1 MARPDII
8 YSRSSRRR
16 DGGDAASSIFMS
28 DTFPEQFSEQARA
41 DFQRAR
47 FKAFIN
53 RVWGS
58 LSGQG
63 QPTTLLSYDEIKEK
77 LHIGGP
83 IYRGVQTVRVDQIAG
98 SLNRYHEF
106 DRVFLPAS
114 DKLAERWQRVN
125 RAFYQEISLPPV
137 VLYKVG
143 QVYFVVDGHHRVSVA
158 REQGQIY
165 IEAEVRECAT
175 RVNLTPDIRL
185 EDLEILGTKVKFLER
200 TSLDTLRPD
209 ANIKV
214 TIPDGFDR
222 MLEHIAVHRYF
233 MGLDWKRDISEE
245 EAVTHWYDTVYMPII
260 NVIHDSNILKDFPG
274 KTEGDLYLWVLDH
287 QHYLQQEEGA
297 SLQPPEE
304 AARNFLGDDVKK
316 HVRKTR
322 SDKGQKRK
330 K

>member
-1 MARPDII
+1 MVD
-8 YSRSSRRR
+8 
-16 DGGDAASSIFMS
+16 
-28 DTFPEQFSEQARA
+28 QFSEQART

-53 RVWGS
+53 RAWAT
-58 LSGQG
+58 LSG
-63 QPTTLLSYDEIKEK
+63 QPTTLLSYDDIKEK

-83 IYRGVQTVRVDQIAG
+83 IYRGVQTVQVEQIAG

-114 DKLAERWQRVN
+114 DKLAERWQSVN

-143 QVYFVVDGHHRVSVA
+143 EVYFVVDGHHRVSVA
-158 REQGQIY
+158 RKQGQIY

-175 RVNLTPDIRL
+175 RVNLTPNLRL
-185 EDLEILGTKVKFLER
+185 EDLVILGNKVNFLER
-200 TSLDTLRPD
+200 TSLDSLRPES
-209 ANIKV
+209 NIEV

-233 MGLDWKRDISEE
+233 MGIDWKRDISEE
-245 EAVTHWYDTVYMPII
+245 EAITHWYDNVYTPVV
-260 NVIHDSNILKDFPG
+260 NVIRDTDILKEFPG

-287 QHYLQQEEGA
+287 QRYLVEAGET
-297 SLQPPEE
+297 LQPPEA
-304 AARNFLGDDVKK
+304 AARTFVDEGAKK
-316 HVRKTR
+316 NPARKPR
-322 SDKGQKRK
+322 SDKGKKRK

>member
-1 MARPDII
+1 
-8 YSRSSRRR
+8 
-16 DGGDAASSIFMS
+16 MS
-28 DTFPEQFSEQARA
+28 DSFSEQFSEQSRA

-47 FKAFIN
+47 FKAFVN
-53 RVWGS
+53 RVWGT
-58 LSGQG
+58 LSG
-63 QPTTLLSYDEIKEK
+63 QPTTLLSYDQIKEK
-77 LHIGGP
+77 LRIGGP
-83 IYRGVQTVRVDQIAG
+83 IYRGVQTVLVEQIVG

-114 DKLAERWQRVN
+114 DKLATRWQSVN

-175 RVNLTPDIRL
+175 RVNLTPDIKL
-185 EDLEILGTKVKFLER
+185 EDLEILGTKVNFLER
-200 TSLDTLRPD
+200 TSLDSLRPD

-245 EAVTHWYDTVYMPII
+245 EAVMHWYDTVYRPVVS
-260 NVIHDSNILKDFPG
+260 VIRDTNILKEFPG

-287 QHYLQQEEGA
+287 QRYLTDEGEALQAPETAAHTFVDEE
-297 SLQPPEE
+297 
-304 AARNFLGDDVKK
+304 VKK
-316 HVRKTR
+316 PAGKRGRQSR
-322 SDKGQKRK
+322 SDQGKKRK
-330 K
+330 

>member
-1 MARPDII
+1 
-8 YSRSSRRR
+8 
-16 DGGDAASSIFMS
+16 MS
-28 DTFPEQFSEQARA
+28 DHFPEPFSDQARL

-47 FKAFIN
+47 FKAFVN
-53 RVWGS
+53 RLWGT
-58 LSGQG
+58 LSG

-83 IYRGVQTVRVDQIAG
+83 IYRGVQTVLVEQIAG

-114 DKLAERWQRVN
+114 DKLATRWQSVN

-158 REQGQIY
+158 REQGQLY

-175 RVNLTPDIRL
+175 RVNLTPDLRL

-200 TSLDTLRPD
+200 TSLDSLRPD
-209 ANIKV
+209 ASIKV
-214 TIPDGFDR
+214 TIPDGFER

-233 MGLDWKRDISEE
+233 MGIDWKRDISEE
-245 EAVTHWYDTVYMPII
+245 EAVTHWYDTVYVPVVH
-260 NVIHDSNILKDFPG
+260 VIRDTNILKDFPG
-274 KTEGDLYLWVLDH
+274 KTEGDLYLWALDH
-287 QHYLQQEEGA
+287 QRFLVDEGKA
-297 SLQPPEE
+297 LQPPEA
-304 AARNFLGDDVKK
+304 AARIFVDDGVKK
-316 HVRKTR
+316 PARKTR
-322 SDKGQKRK
+322 SDKGKKRR
-330 K
+330 

>member
-1 MARPDII
+1 
-8 YSRSSRRR
+8 
-16 DGGDAASSIFMS
+16 MS
-28 DTFPEQFSEQARA
+28 DSISEQARA
-41 DFQRAR
+41 DFQQAR
-47 FKAFIN
+47 FQAFIN
-53 RVWGS
+53 RVWAT
-58 LSGQG
+58 LSGQ
-63 QPTTLLSYDEIKEK
+63 PSTLLSYDEIKEK

-83 IYRGVQTVRVDQIAG
+83 IYRGVKTVRVDQIAG

-114 DKLAERWQRVN
+114 DKLAERWTSVN

-143 QVYFVVDGHHRVSVA
+143 EVYFVVDGHHRVSVA
-158 REQGQIY
+158 RKQGQIY

-175 RVNLTPDIRL
+175 RVNITPGIRP
-185 EDLEILGTKVKFLER
+185 EDLEILENKVNFLER
-200 TSLDTLRPD
+200 TSIDDLIPESD
-209 ANIKV
+209 IKL

-245 EAVTHWYDTVYMPII
+245 EAIRHWYDTVYMPIVR
-260 NVIHDSNILKDFPG
+260 VIRDTNILNEFPN

-287 QHYLQQEEGA
+287 QRYLAEEGE

-304 AARNFLGDDVKK
+304 AALNFQDAVKNK
-316 HVRKTR
+316 KARKPR
-322 SDKGQKRK
+322 SDKGK
-330 K
+330 KKK

>member
-1 MARPDII
+1 
-8 YSRSSRRR
+8 
-16 DGGDAASSIFMS
+16 MS
-28 DTFPEQFSEQARA
+28 DFLPEPFSDQARL

-47 FKAFIN
+47 FKAFVN
-53 RVWGS
+53 RLWGT
-58 LSGQG
+58 LSG

-83 IYRGVQTVRVDQIAG
+83 IYRGVQTVLVEQIAG

-114 DKLAERWQRVN
+114 DKLATRWQSVN

-175 RVNLTPDIRL
+175 RVNLTPDLRL

-200 TSLDTLRPD
+200 TSLDSLRPD
-209 ANIKV
+209 ASIKV
-214 TIPDGFDR
+214 TIPDGFER

-233 MGLDWKRDISEE
+233 MGIDWKRDISEE
-245 EAVTHWYDTVYMPII
+245 EAVTHWYDTVYMPVVH
-260 NVIHDSNILKDFPG
+260 VIRDTNILKDFPG
-274 KTEGDLYLWVLDH
+274 KTEGDLYLWALDH
-287 QHYLQQEEGA
+287 QRFLVDEGKA
-297 SLQPPEE
+297 LQPPEA
-304 AARNFLGDDVKK
+304 AARIFVADEVKK
-316 HVRKTR
+316 PTRKTR
-322 SDKGQKRK
+322 ADKGKKRR
-330 K
+330 